1 MENTNR
7 QMVFTKSFL
16 QGLDNIYVN
25 SLRFSSSLHPKIV
38 YEEKLMIFSDIHGF
52 GYNMIELIDY
62 SKKHQFLSEYIND
75 SKNGGHS
82 YLNGKVSENIAWYL
96 KEAEECLLHVHLIT
110 ISPEELS
117 DFFLNAIIYA
127 HLDQSKSKIEIS
139 YVWKVDPDKELP
151 ELYIKMLNEYKLIAS
166 DSTYKQFKAI
176 FTGQPID
183 ISFEPIRW
191 HNNNASELLYFVL
204 KLEES
209 DSIACNNNGTDD
221 KTITDYKKMT
231 ACFVKPNGEKFSAAW
246 KSLKTNIEINLSPI
260 KQRAI
265 DDLIESFQ

>member
-1 MENTNR
+1 MDNTNR

-16 QGLDNIYVN
+16 QGLDNIYMN
-25 SLRFSSSLHPKIV
+25 SLIFSSYLYPKIV
-38 YEEKLMIFSDIHGF
+38 YEEKLKNFSDIHQF
-52 GYNMIELIDY
+52 GYKLIELLDY

-82 YLNGKVSENIAWYL
+82 HLNGKVSENIDWYL
-96 KEAEECLLHVHLIT
+96 KDAEECLLHVHFIT

-117 DFFLNAIIYA
+117 DFFLNAILFA
-127 HLDQSKSKIEIS
+127 HLDQSKSKDEIS
-139 YVWKVDPDKELP
+139 YVWKADPDNELP
-151 ELYIKMLNEYKLIAS
+151 ELFRKMLVEYKLIAS
-166 DSTYKQFKAI
+166 DTTFKQFKAI

-183 ISFEPIRW
+183 TTFEPIRW

-246 KSLKTNIEINLSPI
+246 KSLKTNIEINLSST
-260 KQRAI
+260 KQRVI